1 MINNPYQQQIN
12 SYVPQYNPYQYASMS
27 NMQRYQAQ
35 PEQMVPAQMSADTV
49 MKNRLIGI

>member
-12 SYVPQYNPYQYASMS
+12 SYVPQYNPYQDASMS

-35 PEQMVPAQMSADTV
+35 PEQIAIHYRHSVQYVA
-49 MKNRLIGI
+49 